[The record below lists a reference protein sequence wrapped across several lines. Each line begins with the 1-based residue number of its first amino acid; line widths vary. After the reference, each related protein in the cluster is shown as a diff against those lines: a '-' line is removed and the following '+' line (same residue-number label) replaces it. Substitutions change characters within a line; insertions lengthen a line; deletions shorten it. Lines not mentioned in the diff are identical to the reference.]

1 MDCPSHAANSVIPV
15 GGRSVS
21 NVRVSSRTEK
31 YPDDYHYYW
40 GGEAVGVAGKINKE
54 EKLSHFVLNLT

>member
-40 GGEAVGVAGKINKE
+40 GGGGGGGGGEDQ
-54 EKLSHFVLNLT
+54 